1 MKTTLLTFFLLSASL
16 TASASS
22 PLTPAQEA
30 RVQAL
35 VQETLL
41 SHPEILIAAADKL
54 DRQNARAEQESL
66 KQVLSQYGDFLF
78 HDPHSPRIG
87 AQKPKL
93 TLVVFTDH
101 NCPYCKKFDPYLEK
115 IVEKYPDVAVIFKFL
130 PWRSESSM
138 TAARDA
144 LTLWRTHPEQ
154 FAKFNAILM
163 AKKGYHD
170 GASLEQ
176 AKKKAG
182 VIVAKPDA
190 QSLETIQKSFSV
202 AEKLGIQGTPATL
215 IGDEMLSGWIPWEQF
230 DATIGDTLK
239 KQ

>member
-1 MKTTLLTFFLLSASL
+1 L

-66 KQVLSQYGDFLF
+66 KQVLSQDGDFLF

-87 AQKPKL
+87 AQNPKL

-154 FAKFNAILM
+154 FAKFNPILM

-170 GASLEQ
+170 SASLEQ
-176 AKKKAG
+176 AKKGGRHRGSAG
-182 VIVAKPDA
+182 CAKPGDD
-190 QSLETIQKSFSV
+190 SEKLSV

-230 DATIGDTLK
+230 DATIGDALK

>member
-1 MKTTLLTFFLLSASL
+1 MKTTLLTFLLLSASL

-66 KQVLSQYGDFLF
+66 KKVLSQYGDFLF

-87 AQKPKL
+87 AQNPKL

-144 LTLWRTHPEQ
+144 LTLWRTHPDQ

-163 AKKGYHD
+163 AKRGITTAPALSRRKKRRASSWLSRMRKAWRRFRK
-170 GASLEQ
+170 ASLS
-176 AKKKAG
+176 
-182 VIVAKPDA
+182 P
-190 QSLETIQKSFSV
+190 KSSAFR
-202 AEKLGIQGTPATL
+202 ERRPR
-215 IGDEMLSGWIPWEQF
+215 
-230 DATIGDTLK
+230 
-239 KQ
+239 

>member
-1 MKTTLLTFFLLSASL
+1 MKTTLLTFLLLSASL

-163 AKKGYHD
+163 AKKGITTAPALSRRKKRRASSWLSRMRKAWRRFRK
-170 GASLEQ
+170 ASLS
-176 AKKKAG
+176 
-182 VIVAKPDA
+182 P
-190 QSLETIQKSFSV
+190 KSSAFR
-202 AEKLGIQGTPATL
+202 ERRPR
-215 IGDEMLSGWIPWEQF
+215 
-230 DATIGDTLK
+230 
-239 KQ
+239 

>member
-1 MKTTLLTFFLLSASL
+1 MKNTLLTFLLLSASL

-101 NCPYCKKFDPYLEK
+101 NCPYCKKFAPYLEK

-154 FAKFNAILM
+154 FAKFNAILDG
-163 AKKGYHD
+163 KKGV
-170 GASLEQ
+170 SRRRQ
-176 AKKKAG
+176 
-182 VIVAKPDA
+182 P
-190 QSLETIQKSFSV
+190 
-202 AEKLGIQGTPATL
+202 
-215 IGDEMLSGWIPWEQF
+215 
-230 DATIGDTLK
+230 
-239 KQ
+239 